1 MDGKNYNWIELDEE
15 GIVPKPIETN
25 ISEPTLDRMARCP
38 YCGRFMR
45 RGLLNFLDH
54 AWGDCPHHKT
64 YIYSPKED
72 DITQPNK

>member
-1 MDGKNYNWIELDEE
+1 MDGKNHNWMELDEL
-15 GIVPKPIETN
+15 GHMAID
-25 ISEPTLDRMARCP
+25 PTPVLRRVAWCP

-45 RGLLNFLDH
+45 RGLVNFLEH

>member
-1 MDGKNYNWIELDEE
+1 MDGKKHNWMELDEL
-15 GIVPKPIETN
+15 GHMAID
-25 ISEPTLDRMARCP
+25 PTPVLGRVARCP

-54 AWGDCPHHKT
+54 AWGDCPYHKT
-64 YIYSPKED
+64 LNYSPKED